1 MVAHSRRAP
10 GPREFHT
17 LGTGCS
23 QVRRAPWTSGSWT
36 GSDDEEDDVLHDVVT
51 VTTAVGGVGVLLV
64 MVISG
69 LPPLSAPEPARV
81 RVRAAGRSDGR

>member
-1 MVAHSRRAP
+1 M
-10 GPREFHT
+10 
-17 LGTGCS
+17 
-23 QVRRAPWTSGSWT
+23 
-36 GSDDEEDDVLHDVVT
+36 LHDVVT

-69 LPPLSAPEPARV
+69 LLPLSAPEPARV